1 MALKYIAVAVVAVA
15 ITLFALQNSAP
26 TSIRFV
32 VWQLDAV
39 PLATIILVSVAL
51 GLVLGGVPLLVE
63 RWRLRSRLRALES
76 RLVQVR
82 TPPGGGPRP
91 DPGAPPAAARSRE
104 A

>member
-39 PLATIILVSVAL
+39 PRHRAI
-51 GLVLGGVPLLVE
+51 VPDRIRAQANSPTRPAIRTYGAV
-63 RWRLRSRLRALES
+63 RSCDS
-76 RLVQVR
+76 
-82 TPPGGGPRP
+82 
-91 DPGAPPAAARSRE
+91 AAATT
-104 A
+104 

>member
-63 RWRLRSRLRALES
+63 RWRLRARLHSLES
-76 RLVQVR
+76 RLDEADTQLGEARVR
-82 TPPGGGPRP
+82 TPESTRAEGGPS
-91 DPGAPPAAARSRE
+91 DG
-104 A
+104 